1 MRVAMHPNQSSGY
14 SLLELLV
21 VLGIMSL
28 ILLIATPT
36 LSNTVDRF
44 TLASDA
50 RTVVSQLKALRE
62 RAMDLQKE
70 ISVSAVTADSNSLA
84 TSENETYT
92 YSSGIVVLIN
102 NRTEPQVLRIS
113 WDGSMAG
120 QLILS
125 NGFKKIRVFA
135 RDLNGPI
142 TLEPMP

>member
-1 MRVAMHPNQSSGY
+1 MHPNQSSGY